1 MGLSPINDGRIFK
14 DMGDDSSD
22 DHDDHLPVVTQSQ
35 LECVRR
41 AGTGADSK
49 TIARQLGLSFNTVNV
64 YISHV
69 KKVLGARSRY
79 EAAEMIR
86 QYDAGTDLKRFKLK
100 PRELEAAPGS
110 SNFEDVTTDWV
121 GMGNRSVLRED
132 RARFDHAIPLKSS
145 DQPGAI
151 REWGRDNELSQS
163 QRLKWIVR
171 TAGWIILT
179 TFLAFAAAQSLHT
192 TLTRV
197 GFTN

>member
-1 MGLSPINDGRIFK
+1 MSGDAS
-14 DMGDDSSD
+14 DDSGD
-22 DHDDHLPVVTQSQ
+22 YLPILTQSQ

-64 YISHV
+64 YISEV
-69 KKVLGARSRY
+69 KRALGAGSRY
-79 EAAEMIR
+79 EAAELIR
-86 QYDAGTDLKRFKLK
+86 QHDAGIDLKRFKLK
-100 PRELEAAPGS
+100 PRHLEPAAQSGK
-110 SNFEDVTTDWV
+110 FDDVSTGWV
-121 GMGNRSVLRED
+121 EAGNRNVLRED
-132 RARFDHAIPLKSS
+132 RATFDFALPQSNT
-145 DQPGAI
+145 DPPGAI
-151 REWGRDNELSQS
+151 RGWGRDNELSQS

-192 TLTRV
+192 TLARF

>member
-1 MGLSPINDGRIFK
+1 MGLSPVNDRRILK
-14 DMGDDSSD
+14 NMSDDSSG

-69 KKVLGARSRY
+69 KRVLGARSRY
-79 EAAEMIR
+79 EAAELVR
-86 QYDAGTDLKRFKLK
+86 QYDAGVDLKRFKLK
-100 PRELEAAPGS
+100 PRELEAPLGS
-110 SNFEDVTTDWV
+110 GNLDGVSTDWK
-121 GMGNRSVLRED
+121 GTGNRSILRED
-132 RARFDHAIPLKSS
+132 RAAFDHSVLLRSA
-145 DQPGAI
+145 DQPSTISG
-151 REWGRDNELSQS
+151 WGRDNELSQS
-163 QRLKWIVR
+163 QRLKWIAR
-171 TAGWIILT
+171 AAGWIILT

-192 TLTRV
+192 TLTRI